1 MIFSSEH
8 ISISL
13 VQPNDALQ
21 LNKLLVSNTER
32 FIRFLPLTLADNRT
46 LESTRNYID
55 KKIET
60 AEKKEEFVFVIKD
73 KYQIQI
79 MGLIILKQLDWETK
93 QGEFAYCIGNGFKG
107 KGLMSQAIKAI
118 TTYVTEVMGLKTLL
132 IISHRTNVSSV
143 NAALNSGFKWKKT
156 LKDEFTPLNGA
167 SLDMEL
173 YEFTTHE
180 R

>member
-1 MIFSSEH
+1 MIFSSVH
-8 ISISL
+8 MSISL

-46 LESTRNYID
+46 LESTQNYID
-55 KKIET
+55 KKIEA

-79 MGLIILKQLDWETK
+79 MGLVILKQLDWEIK
-93 QGEFAYCIGNGFKG
+93 QGEFAYCIGKAFTGR
-107 KGLMSQAIKAI
+107 GLMSHAIKAI
-118 TTYVTEVMGLKTLL
+118 SKYVTETMGLKTLL
-132 IISHRTNVSSV
+132 IISHKTNASSI
-143 NAALNSGFKWKKT
+143 NAALHSGFKWKKT

-173 YEFTTHE
+173 YEFSKHE

>member
-1 MIFSSEH
+1 MIYSSEH

-32 FIRFLPLTLADNRT
+32 FNRFLPLTLADNRT
-46 LESTRNYID
+46 LESTRNYIN
-55 KKIET
+55 KKIEA
-60 AEKKEEFVFVIKD
+60 AEKKEEYVFVIKD
-73 KYQIQI
+73 TYQIQI
-79 MGLIILKQLDWETK
+79 MGLIILKQVDWETE
-93 QGEFAYCIGNGFKG
+93 QGEFAYCIGQGFKG
-107 KGLMSQAIKAI
+107 KGLMSHAIKAI
-118 TTYVTEVMGLKTLL
+118 STYAIEVMGLKTLL
-132 IISHRTNVSSV
+132 IISHKTNVSSV

-156 LKDEFTPLNGA
+156 LKNEFTPLNGA

-173 YEFTTHE
+173 YEFSKHE